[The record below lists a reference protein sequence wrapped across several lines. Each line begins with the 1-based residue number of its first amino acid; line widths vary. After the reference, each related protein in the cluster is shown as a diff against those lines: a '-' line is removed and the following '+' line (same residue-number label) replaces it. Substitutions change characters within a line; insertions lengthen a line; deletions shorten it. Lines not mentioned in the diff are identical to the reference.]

1 MSEEVEILPG
11 KWASVLL
18 TKIREPGKRD
28 APV

>member
-11 KWASVLL
+11 KWAPVLL
-18 TKIREPGKRD
+18 TKIMEPGKRD